1 MKKKQMEGVN
11 IGFLVAHVP
20 MLAHLP
26 YTVLPTVVFEG
37 FTTCDALPWHG
48 NEPAES
54 TVGTCYFVTSG

>member
-1 MKKKQMEGVN
+1 MN